1 MEKAIR
7 MKANISDNKLERTSK
22 PAHKQKIN
30 NPGIDRAIW
39 ERLKNKW
46 SELDKNSH
54 KLTVEFKLIGD
65 PKDDR
70 NILAIDVTQN
80 IDGEVITET
89 VQRKAGEAYT
99 TLGIAG
105 LSRERLEEVYKEMMD
120 QLHRQTGQKKDVD
133 LIVTMSPSSPLSG
146 EIRGYTEKRD
156 SGEKSSVSVNYQHY
170 YILNA
175 LREKMIEST
184 GDGWSQVKAVYRSG
198 DLEFYFEY

>member
-1 MEKAIR
+1 
-7 MKANISDNKLERTSK
+7 MKENISDKKLERTSK
-22 PAHKQKIN
+22 PAQRKKIN
-30 NPGIDRAIW
+30 NPGMDRSAW
-39 ERLKNKW
+39 ERLKAKW
-46 SELDKNSH
+46 TELDKNGH
-54 KLTVEFKLIGD
+54 KLTVEFRLVGD

-70 NILAIDVTQN
+70 NILAIDVIQSV
-80 IDGEVITET
+80 DGELVTET
-89 VQRKAGEAYT
+89 VQRNAGEAYA
-99 TLGIAG
+99 TLGIAR
-105 LSRERLEEVYKEMMD
+105 LSRERLIEVYKEMMS

-133 LIVTMSPSSPLSG
+133 LVVTMSPSSPLSG

-156 SGEKSSVSVNYQHY
+156 TGEKSSVSVNYQHY